1 LCAASASPA
10 TRSPSAVS
18 PPSSAP
24 PTRADAVADGPEH
37 RQTPGRRIAIDQDA
51 IRELTALLDEL
62 GLTEIEVE
70 QDGQRVRVA
79 RQATGIM
86 PLPAG
91 ERAAAASVAVPT
103 VAIAGPSVVGG
114 MIDAA
119 AHPGLVPSPMVGT
132 AYRAS
137 EPGAKPFVDV
147 GSMVAAGDT
156 LLIVEAMKTLNQ
168 IPSPRA
174 GTVTQILFEDGQPV
188 EYGEP

>member
-1 LCAASASPA
+1 VARWPKQ
-10 TRSPSAVS
+10 P
-18 PPSSAP
+18 
-24 PTRADAVADGPEH
+24 RA
-37 RQTPGRRIAIDQDA
+37 PGRRIAIDQDA

-62 GLTEIEVE
+62 GLTEIELE

-79 RQATGIM
+79 RQ
-86 PLPAG
+86 PAG
-91 ERAAAASVAVPT
+91 AVTLPGRTAGSVEAPATVPLAGPAAA
-103 VAIAGPSVVGG
+103 G

-132 AYRAS
+132 AYRAA

-147 GSMVAAGDT
+147 GSTVAAGDT

-168 IPSPRA
+168 IPAPRA

-188 EYGEP
+188 EYGEPLMIVE

>member
-1 LCAASASPA
+1 M
-10 TRSPSAVS
+10 
-18 PPSSAP
+18 AP
-24 PTRADAVADGPEH
+24 PE
-37 RQTPGRRIAIDQDA
+37 RRIAIDQDA

-62 GLTEIEVE
+62 GLTEVEVE

-79 RQATGIM
+79 RHA
-86 PLPAG
+86 AG
-91 ERAAAASVAVPT
+91 AALVIPDRTASVEAATVP
-103 VAIAGPSVVGG
+103 IAGPSVVGG

-147 GSMVAAGDT
+147 GSTVAAGDT

-188 EYGEP
+188 EYGEPLMIVE

>member
-1 LCAASASPA
+1 MAQE
-10 TRSPSAVS
+10 R
-18 PPSSAP
+18 
-24 PTRADAVADGPEH
+24 
-37 RQTPGRRIAIDQDA
+37 TPGRRIAIDEEA

-70 QDGQRVRVA
+70 EDGQRLRVA
-79 RQATGIM
+79 RHPAGAVA
-86 PLPAG
+86 LPAG
-91 ERAAAASVAVPT
+91 GRAAVSVEPVP
-103 VAIAGPSVVGG
+103 IAGPSVVAG

-132 AYRAS
+132 AFRAP
-137 EPGAKPFVDV
+137 EPGGKPFVDV
-147 GSMVAAGDT
+147 GTTVAAGDT

-188 EYGEP
+188 EYGEPLMIVE

>member
-1 LCAASASPA
+1 
-10 TRSPSAVS
+10 
-18 PPSSAP
+18 
-24 PTRADAVADGPEH
+24 VADGPKQKH
-37 RQTPGRRIAIDQDA
+37 KPGRSISIDENA

-79 RQATGIM
+79 RQAAGVVA
-86 PLPAG
+86 PPA
-91 ERAAAASVAVPT
+91 AQHAAASVEAPAT
-103 VAIAGPSVVGG
+103 VAIAGPSVVAG

-132 AYRAS
+132 AYRAA

-147 GSMVAAGDT
+147 GSTVAAGDT

-168 IPSPRA
+168 IPAPRA

-188 EYGEP
+188 EYGEPLMIVE

>member
-1 LCAASASPA
+1 
-10 TRSPSAVS
+10 
-18 PPSSAP
+18 
-24 PTRADAVADGPEH
+24 VARWPKQQ
-37 RQTPGRRIAIDQDA
+37 RTPGRRIAIDQDA

-70 QDGQRVRVA
+70 QDGRRVRVA
-79 RQATGIM
+79 RHAAGAVA
-86 PLPAG
+86 LRAG
-91 ERAAAASVAVPT
+91 ERTAGSLEAPAT
-103 VAIAGPSVVGG
+103 VAIAGPSVVAG

-132 AYRAS
+132 AHRAP

-147 GSMVAAGDT
+147 GTTVAVGDT

-168 IPSPRA
+168 IPAPRA

-188 EYGEP
+188 EYGEPLMIVE

>member
-1 LCAASASPA
+1 
-10 TRSPSAVS
+10 
-18 PPSSAP
+18 
-24 PTRADAVADGPEH
+24 VARWAKQQG
-37 RQTPGRRIAIDQDA
+37 TPGRRIAIDQDA

-70 QDGQRVRVA
+70 RDGQRVRVA
-79 RQATGIM
+79 RHMAGT
-86 PLPAG
+86 LPASQRRG
-91 ERAAAASVAVPT
+91 ASVEGPAT
-103 VAIAGPSVVGG
+103 VAIAGPSVVAG

-132 AYRAS
+132 AYRAA

-147 GSMVAAGDT
+147 GSTVATGDT

-188 EYGEP
+188 EYGEPLMIVE

>member
-1 LCAASASPA
+1 
-10 TRSPSAVS
+10 
-18 PPSSAP
+18 
-24 PTRADAVADGPEH
+24 VADGPEH
-37 RQTPGRRIAIDQDA
+37 QRTPGRRIAIDQDA

-79 RQATGIM
+79 RHAAGIVT
-86 PLPAG
+86 LPMG
-91 ERAAAASVAVPT
+91 ERAAAASVEAPATVPL
-103 VAIAGPSVVGG
+103 AGPSVVAG

-132 AYRAS
+132 AFRAP

-147 GSMVAAGDT
+147 GSTVAAGDT

-188 EYGEP
+188 EYGEPLMIVE

>member
-1 LCAASASPA
+1 M
-10 TRSPSAVS
+10 
-18 PPSSAP
+18 
-24 PTRADAVADGPEH
+24 ADAPEQE
-37 RQTPGRRIAIDQDA
+37 RPPGRRIAIDQDA

-79 RQATGIM
+79 RQTAGAAA
-86 PLPAG
+86 LPAG
-91 ERAAAASVAVPT
+91 GHAATPLDAPAT
-103 VAIAGPSVVGG
+103 VAIAGPSVVAG

-132 AYRAS
+132 AYRAA

-147 GSMVAAGDT
+147 GSTVAVGDT

-168 IPSPRA
+168 IPAPRA

-188 EYGEP
+188 EYGEPLMIVE

>member
-1 LCAASASPA
+1 
-10 TRSPSAVS
+10 
-18 PPSSAP
+18 
-24 PTRADAVADGPEH
+24 VARGPE
-37 RQTPGRRIAIDQDA
+37 QDQPPGRRIAIDQDA

-79 RQATGIM
+79 RQAAGALALTPLGRTGIES
-86 PLPAG
+86 PA
-91 ERAAAASVAVPT
+91 T
-103 VAIAGPSVVGG
+103 VAIAGPSVVAG

-132 AYRAS
+132 AYRAP

-147 GSMVAAGDT
+147 GSTVSAGDT

-168 IPSPRA
+168 IPAPRA

-188 EYGEP
+188 EYGEPLMIVE

>member
-1 LCAASASPA
+1 M
-10 TRSPSAVS
+10 T
-18 PPSSAP
+18 
-24 PTRADAVADGPEH
+24 DGPKQK
-37 RQTPGRRIAIDQDA
+37 QTPGRSISIDGDA

-62 GLTEIEVE
+62 GLTELEVE

-79 RQATGIM
+79 RQAVAV
-86 PLPAG
+86 PAG
-91 ERAAAASVAVPT
+91 ARAAAVEVPAT
-103 VAIAGPSVVGG
+103 VAIAGPSVVAG

-132 AYRAS
+132 AYRAA

-188 EYGEP
+188 EYGEPLMIVE

>member
-1 LCAASASPA
+1 
-10 TRSPSAVS
+10 
-18 PPSSAP
+18 
-24 PTRADAVADGPEH
+24 VAQEQP
-37 RQTPGRRIAIDQDA
+37 PGRGIAIDQDA

-79 RQATGIM
+79 RQAAGIALT
-86 PLPAG
+86 PLDRTAARVEAPA
-91 ERAAAASVAVPT
+91 T
-103 VAIAGPSVVGG
+103 VAIAGPSVVAG

-132 AYRAS
+132 AYRAP

-147 GSMVAAGDT
+147 GSTVSAGDT

-168 IPSPRA
+168 IPAPRA

-188 EYGEP
+188 EYGEPLMIVE

>member
-1 LCAASASPA
+1 M
-10 TRSPSAVS
+10 
-18 PPSSAP
+18 
-24 PTRADAVADGPEH
+24 ADGDGSEH
-37 RQTPGRRIAIDQDA
+37 RQTPGRRIAIDHDA

-79 RQATGIM
+79 RHATGIVA
-86 PLPAG
+86 LPAG
-91 ERAAAASVAVPT
+91 ERAAPASVEAPAT
-103 VAIAGPSVVGG
+103 VAIAGPSVVAG

-132 AYRAS
+132 AYRAA

-168 IPSPRA
+168 IPAPRA

-188 EYGEP
+188 EYGEPLMIVE

>member
-1 LCAASASPA
+1 MARWPKQQ
-10 TRSPSAVS
+10 RP
-18 PPSSAP
+18 
-24 PTRADAVADGPEH
+24 
-37 RQTPGRRIAIDQDA
+37 PGRRIAIDQDA
-51 IRELTALLDEL
+51 IRELTELLDEL

-79 RQATGIM
+79 RHAAGVIT
-86 PLPAG
+86 PAAPG
-91 ERAAAASVAVPT
+91 RAASSVETPPT

-132 AYRAS
+132 AYRAA

-147 GSMVAAGDT
+147 GSTVAAGDT

-168 IPSPRA
+168 IPAPKS
-174 GTVTQILFEDGQPV
+174 GTVVQILFEDAQPV
-188 EYGEP
+188 EFGEPLMIIE